1 MKKKVDLSNTFI
13 SHSKFTS
20 RKNKQMCNAKS
31 FFLSSQTID
40 NKTKIIDKKIL
51 INKKILSHIKSN
63 IISPNKA
70 NEKKEIINP
79 NFINNYSLNK
89 KYFKKSQSYRQSSL
103 NNKKQNLTVKM
114 YEKIIQRLF
123 NYMKIVLPREKY
135 YDISNRYLKEVSREL
150 NFSSKKNSSQNDLTI
165 TNLIKS
171 TTANSLNDSN
181 TNSFSNLK
189 LNSNNNTNI
198 SKRRKEHSSL
208 YTLNKLKILNYKTM
222 SHSKSKSPSKSSKSN
237 SKEKKHINKIGKS
250 SAKKLI
256 NCRIFNR
263 INKEILNIEA
273 LKPNKNNIN
282 NKKKFLNKSI
292 NNKYT
297 NNINNKNNNNNNNN
311 NNLSVD
317 INNITFFEKKEDNKD
332 NDSSSTE
339 KRNKIKNSEQLIKIK
354 SSLDDDLKKMF
365 NFSYESFLNKES
377 ESNSKKSFPK

>member
-1 MKKKVDLSNTFI
+1 MKKKADLSTTYI

-40 NKTKIIDKKIL
+40 NKSKIIDKKIL

>member
-1 MKKKVDLSNTFI
+1 MKKKVDLSNTYI
-13 SHSKFTS
+13 SHSKFSS
-20 RKNKQMCNAKS
+20 RKNKQMSNAKS

-40 NKTKIIDKKIL
+40 NVSKIIDRKII
-51 INKKILSHIKSN
+51 INKKILSQIKNN

-89 KYFKKSQSYRQSSL
+89 KYFKKSQSYRQPTL
-103 NNKKQNLTVKM
+103 MNKKQNLTAKM

-123 NYMKIVLPREKY
+123 NYMKIILPREKY
-135 YDISNRYLKEVSREL
+135 YDISNRYLKEVSKEL
-150 NFSSKKNSSQNDLTI
+150 HFTSKKNSSQNDLTI

-189 LNSNNNTNI
+189 LNSNNNIHI
-198 SKRRKEHSSL
+198 SKRKKEHSSL
-208 YTLNKLKILNYKTM
+208 YSLNKLKILNYKTM

-237 SKEKKHINKIGKS
+237 SKEKKHMNKVGKN

-273 LKPNKNNIN
+273 LKPNKNSLN
-282 NKKKFLNKSI
+282 NKKKFLNKSTNKKYI
-292 NNKYT
+292 NNMNYK
-297 NNINNKNNNNNNNN
+297 KNN

-317 INNITFFEKKEDNKD
+317 INNITFFEKKDDIKD
-332 NDSSSTE
+332 NDSLSTE

-354 SSLDDDLKKMF
+354 STLDEELKKMF

>member
-89 KYFKKSQSYRQSSL
+89 KYFKKSQSYRQPTL
-103 NNKKQNLTVKM
+103 MNKKQNLTAKM

-123 NYMKIVLPREKY
+123 NYMKIILPREKY

-189 LNSNNNTNI
+189 LNSNNNIHI
-198 SKRRKEHSSL
+198 SKRKKEHSSL
-208 YTLNKLKILNYKTM
+208 YSLNKLKILNYKTM

-237 SKEKKHINKIGKS
+237 SKEKNHINKIGKN

-273 LKPNKNNIN
+273 LKPNKNSLN
-282 NKKKFLNKSI
+282 NKKKFLNKSTNKKYI
-292 NNKYT
+292 NNMNYK
-297 NNINNKNNNNNNNN
+297 KNN

-317 INNITFFEKKEDNKD
+317 INNITFFEKKDDIKD
-332 NDSSSTE
+332 NDSLSTE

-354 SSLDDDLKKMF
+354 STLDEDLKKMF

>member
-1 MKKKVDLSNTFI
+1 MKKKADLSSTYI

-20 RKNKQMCNAKS
+20 RKNKQMTNAKS

-40 NKTKIIDKKIL
+40 NKSKIIDKKIL

-63 IISPNKA
+63 IISPNKV
-70 NEKKEIINP
+70 NEKKEIVNP

-103 NNKKQNLTVKM
+103 KNKKQNLTVKM

-135 YDISNRYLKEVSREL
+135 YDISNRYLKEVSKEL
-150 NFSSKKNSSQNDLTI
+150 NFSSKKNSSQSDLTI

-189 LNSNNNTNI
+189 LNSNNNNTNI
-198 SKRRKEHSSL
+198 SKRGKEHSSL
-208 YTLNKLKILNYKTM
+208 YSLNKLKILNYKTM

-237 SKEKKHINKIGKS
+237 SKEKKHMNKVGKN

-273 LKPNKNNIN
+273 LRPNKNNLN
-282 NKKKFLNKSI
+282 NKKKFLNKST
-292 NNKYT
+292 NNKY
-297 NNINNKNNNNNNNN
+297 INNYNNKNNN

-332 NDSSSTE
+332 NDNLSSE
-339 KRNKIKNSEQLIKIK
+339 KRNKMKNSEQLIKIK